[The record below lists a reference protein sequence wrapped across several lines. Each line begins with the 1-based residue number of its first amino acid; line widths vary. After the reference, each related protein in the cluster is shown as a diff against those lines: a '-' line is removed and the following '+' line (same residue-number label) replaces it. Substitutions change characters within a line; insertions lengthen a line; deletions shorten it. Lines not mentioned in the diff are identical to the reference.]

1 MSLVGSLEDL
11 GLGDIL
17 QIISLSRKSGVL
29 FLRSEHGEGRIVFRD
44 GQVQGAYVKGGP
56 ADLRGLLVGAG
67 LLDEAAYEKANAA
80 ARSAGDA
87 LETRLLQA
95 AGVPAERLE
104 ELRREATERAVL
116 SMFLWPTGE
125 FNFEIRDGGETDRD
139 AGILLRSGLPAQFLA
154 MEGTRL
160 RDEAGRGGASA
171 PPGGGVASAA
181 LPESEDEEE
190 DAAGAFTLSGENAAE
205 EAAAA
210 APASAAD
217 ALVDATLEEVDA
229 EEDALDADLLAEP
242 VASGPSAAPRS
253 PSAAPPATAVA
264 APAPAT
270 PTAGAA
276 PTRPPVVI
284 VEGDLQSLEWA
295 KEALRGVFPRV
306 HAFQRPELGVGRVR
320 QYLARV
326 ELPLVLLSQDTPAD
340 PLTGARNLAELV
352 ERLKAQSPRMS
363 IVVLST
369 PDGVGSKALTGVD
382 ATVPRPSASAL
393 ADPRAAPE
401 RERQAAAL
409 REALL
414 AAAGSCAS
422 DRNGRRSEA
431 EPAALRRLHETSA
444 RLREAATRGEVLPL
458 VLRFA
463 AEHFA
468 RVAMF
473 MVRDEEAIGMAQLGL
488 ARAGG
493 PDDAGLRS
501 LHLPARGPAW
511 FRAVLDRRGA
521 VRAAP
526 SDAGDRQLAQRLGR
540 KVPSQAYVAP
550 IESGDR
556 VVALLYADNL
566 PADTPLGD
574 TSALEVVIHEAGLAL
589 DRAVLERTLA
599 RAEQEAGR
607 R

>member
-29 FLRSEHGEGRIVFRD
+29 FLRSERGEGRIVFRD
-44 GQVQGAYVKGGP
+44 GQVQGAHVKGGP
-56 ADLRGLLVGAG
+56 ADLRSLLIGSGVIE
-67 LLDEAAYEKANAA
+67 EAAYERAATA
-80 ARSAGDA
+80 ARAAGEGA
-87 LETRLLQA
+87 ERRLLEA
-95 AGVPAERLE
+95 AGISEERLE

-125 FNFEIRDGGETDRD
+125 FNFEIRDGGETDRE
-139 AGILLRSGLPAQFLA
+139 AGILLSSGLPAQFLA

-160 RDEAGRGGASA
+160 RDEATRGGA
-171 PPGGGVASAA
+171 AA
-181 LPESEDEEE
+181 GPTPRTPDAAEADDEE
-190 DAAGAFTLSGENAAE
+190 DDGAAFTLSGEDAASE
-205 EAAAA
+205 PVPRP
-210 APASAAD
+210 PATAAD

-229 EEDALDADLLAEP
+229 GGDAVDAELVAEPLAE
-242 VASGPSAAPRS
+242 APE
-253 PSAAPPATAVA
+253 
-264 APAPAT
+264 APAP
-270 PTAGAA
+270 PRPPPSPVGVTAPARPVAPAA
-276 PTRPPVVI
+276 SPAARPPVVI
-284 VEGDLQSLEWA
+284 VEGDLMALEWA

-326 ELPLVLLSQDTPAD
+326 EVPLVLLSQATPAD
-340 PLTGARNLAELV
+340 PLTGARSLAELV
-352 ERLKAQSPRMS
+352 ERLKAQSPRMP
-363 IVVLST
+363 IVILST
-369 PDGVGSKALTGVD
+369 SDGVGSTPPAGAD
-382 ATVPRPSASAL
+382 AVAQCPPASVL
-393 ADPRAAPE
+393 VDPRAAAE
-401 RERQAAAL
+401 RERRAAAL
-409 REALL
+409 RDALL
-414 AAAGSCAS
+414 AAVGSGAP
-422 DRNGRRSEA
+422 GRGGREPES

-444 RLREAATRGEVLPL
+444 RLREAATRGEILPL

-473 MVRDEEAIGMAQLGL
+473 MVREDEAIGMAQLGL

-493 PDDAGLRS
+493 PDDAALRT
-501 LHLPARGPAW
+501 LRLPAREPAW

-521 VRAAP
+521 IRAAP

-540 KVPSQAYVAP
+540 AVPAEAYLAP

-556 VVALLYADNL
+556 VVALLYGDNL
-566 PADTPLGD
+566 PGASPLGD
-574 TSALEVVIHEAGLAL
+574 TSALEVVIHEAGMAL

>member
-56 ADLRGLLVGAG
+56 ADLRGLVVGSG
-67 LLDEAAYEKANAA
+67 LLDEAAYERASVA
-80 ARSAGDA
+80 ARATGEG
-87 LETRLLQA
+87 LEQKLLQA
-95 AGVPAERLE
+95 AGIPDERLE

-125 FNFEIRDGGETDRD
+125 FNFEIRDGGETERD

-160 RDEAGRGGASA
+160 RDEAGRGGPGAGQGGAAASE
-171 PPGGGVASAA
+171 PD
-181 LPESEDEEE
+181 DET
-190 DAAGAFTLSGENAAE
+190 DDGAAFTLSGEGAAGE
-205 EAAAA
+205 PAAQ

-217 ALVDATLEEVDA
+217 ALVDVTLEEMDA
-229 EEDALDADLLAEP
+229 SGETLEADLVAES
-242 VASGPSAAPRS
+242 ASDGPPQAPAARAQ
-253 PSAAPPATAVA
+253 PSQTAVA
-264 APAPAT
+264 APARPVDEG
-270 PTAGAA
+270 PG
-276 PTRPPVVI
+276 TRPPVVI
-284 VEGDLQSLEWA
+284 VEGDLQTLEWA

-326 ELPLVLLSQDTPAD
+326 ELPLVLVSQDTPPD
-340 PLTGARNLAELV
+340 PLTGARSVAELV
-352 ERLKAQSPRMS
+352 ERLKAQSPRMP
-363 IVVLST
+363 IVMLVT
-369 PDGVGSKALTGVD
+369 PDRVD
-382 ATVPRPSASAL
+382 PRPVGGANAVAERPAASAL
-393 ADPRAAPE
+393 ADPRAAAE
-401 RERQAAAL
+401 RARRAAAL
-409 REALL
+409 RDTLL
-414 AAAGSCAS
+414 AAAGSGPS
-422 DRNGRRSEA
+422 DRAGRRSET

-463 AEHFA
+463 AEHFV

-473 MVRDEEAIGMAQLGL
+473 MVRDDEAIGMAQLGL

-493 PDDAGLRS
+493 PDDAALRGLR
-501 LHLPARGPAW
+501 LPARGPAW
-511 FRAVLDRRGA
+511 FRAVLDRRSA

-526 SDAGDRQLAQRLGR
+526 SDSGDRQLAERLGR
-540 KVPSQAYVAP
+540 AVPAKAYLAP

-556 VVALLYADNL
+556 VVALLYGDNL